1 MLTSSCWLLTGT
13 FDWSRGDTDGSVSHA
28 FIGQRECGEVSVK
41 SSQCQVW
48 VDSLYK
54 RERPLGEG
62 LRGDKLKG
70 TVHPKSKIPFT
81 CSDIHPSIL
90 C

>member
-54 RERPLGEG
+54 RERPL
-62 LRGDKLKG
+62 KG